1 MKTIRFFIACLILL
15 LFNACDKSEQQ
26 QSPSASFAELS
37 KQGYVMCRKG
47 NYLEGLR
54 LLQESSDILAT
65 MHPDSIDPKDAV
77 KFLGNLANLYSRMGL
92 HEEAKQTNYQATVI
106 ADKHALDIRVDLWR
120 MRGVVYQ
127 YSGQPDSMFIC
138 LDRSREL
145 CDLIDDEVYRNNVIQ
160 RLDEEHAWIFIEHP
174 DYAPD
179 SIPEALAYLERVVSE
194 HPDKP
199 VDKINTDRF
208 LLGRAYLLMGN
219 PSRGLPMMEDALEE
233 YRKIGDVE
241 CLEWGLQ
248 MLAKS
253 YAAAGDCRLTQIY
266 AEAAA
271 LHDTIM
277 QRRHADR
284 LLGMDF
290 RYRTSQLK
298 QEKSL
303 LQNTLK
309 AERQRNIFI
318 VVIVV
323 LVCVF
328 VVTFFIMRNRNNKR
342 QLRLKQQNIDNL
354 LSERIAL
361 NARIEELN
369 NAGSDSDNETKRYE
383 MLSTILLDKE
393 EEQRFRKS
401 FNDLHPGFIDRLR
414 REYPDLTSGNEL
426 LCMLIALNRR
436 NDEIALALGISRES
450 VITSRYRLRNRFN
463 LAKDIELNDFIQS
476 RL

>member
-1 MKTIRFFIACLILL
+1 MKAKRIFIACVTLL
-15 LFNACDKSEQQ
+15 MFIACNKTEQQ
-26 QSPSASFAELS
+26 QRASASFAELS
-37 KQGYVMCRKG
+37 EQGYVMCRKG
-47 NYLEGLR
+47 NYTEGLR
-54 LLQESSDILAT
+54 LLQEADDMLSTVPA
-65 MHPDSIDPKDAV
+65 DSVTPKEQV

-106 ADKHALDIRVDLWR
+106 ADKHALDIRADLWR
-120 MRGVVYQ
+120 MRGLVYL
-127 YSGQPDSMFIC
+127 YSGQLDSMFIC
-138 LDRSREL
+138 LERSREL
-145 CDLIDDEVYRNNVIQ
+145 CALIDDEVYRNNVIQ
-160 RLDEEHAWIFIEHP
+160 RLDEEHAWSFIEHP

-194 HPDKP
+194 YPDKP
-199 VDKINTDRF
+199 VSKINTDRF
-208 LLGRAYLLMGN
+208 LLGRAYVLMGN

-233 YRKIGDVE
+233 YRKIGAYE
-241 CLEWGLQ
+241 SLEWGLQ
-248 MLAKS
+248 LLARS

-266 AEAAA
+266 AEAAT

-277 QRRHADR
+277 QRQNDDR

-290 RYRTSQLK
+290 KYRTSQLK

-303 LQNTLK
+303 LQNKLK

-318 VVIVV
+318 IAIVV

-342 QLRLKQQNIDNL
+342 QLRLKQLNIDTL
-354 LSERIAL
+354 LAERIAL
-361 NARIEELN
+361 NTRIEELN
-369 NAGSDSDNETKRYE
+369 KAATDSNPDTIRHD
-383 MLSTILLDKE
+383 MLPTILLDKDD
-393 EEQRFRKS
+393 EQRFRKS

-450 VITSRYRLRNRFN
+450 VTTSRYRLRNRFK
-463 LAKDIELNDFIQS
+463 LTKDIELNDFIRS
-476 RL
+476 KL